1 MTVLLHIESLGFGGE
16 AIARLDG
23 RVVFVP
29 GGVPGEVVEGELVEV
44 RERSARA
51 RILRVAEPSSLR
63 VEPECPHFPECG
75 GCQWLQVAPAA
86 QEKAKEQLFYDAL
99 ERIGG
104 LPRDSLQANPIL
116 TAGRHERYRTR
127 TRLHLVGGQ
136 LGYTRRGSHTLVDVT
151 QCRLL
156 DQEIE
161 SALERL
167 REAASAVG
175 HVPRST
181 DVAFACDERRVAAAF
196 YVAAS
201 SRAAIE
207 RVEKLLRLARLD
219 GGVLVT
225 EREPARTFGKP
236 LLSIPA
242 PCAPGLRLHGR
253 PDLFAQANPYANE
266 LLVAEAMRLL
276 GAPANVIELY
286 GGAGNFTF
294 AMTSRGARVTSVEIS
309 SSAVELARRSASHAG
324 EGGARFIVGDSLR
337 TGEALAKEG
346 LRYDAL
352 VLDPPRTGAKGI
364 APLARQLGVRRVLYV
379 SCDPA
384 TLGRDA
390 RELVSEGFRPVAA
403 TPVDMFPQTY
413 HVEGL
418 LLLEAA

>member
-16 AIARLDG
+16 AIARQDG
-23 RVVFVP
+23 KVVFVA
-29 GGVPGEVVEGELVEV
+29 GGVPGEVVECELVEA
-44 RERSARA
+44 RERSAKA
-51 RILRVAEPSSLR
+51 RILRVVEPSDAR
-63 VEPECPHFPECG
+63 VEPVCPHFPDCG
-75 GCQWLQVAPAA
+75 GCQWLQVAPAV
-86 QEKAKEQLFYDAL
+86 QERAKEQLFYDAL
-99 ERIGG
+99 ERVGG
-104 LPRDSLQANPIL
+104 VPRDSLQANPIL

-136 LGYTRRGSHTLVDVT
+136 LGYAKRASHTLVDVT

-156 DQEIE
+156 DEKLE
-161 SALERL
+161 SALVRL
-167 REAASAVG
+167 REAASSVG

-225 EREPARTFGKP
+225 EKEPARTFGKP
-236 LLSIPA
+236 LLAIPA
-242 PCAPGLRLHGR
+242 PCAPGFRLHGR

-276 GAPANVIELY
+276 GEPASVIELY

-294 AMTSRGARVTSVEIS
+294 AMTARGAQVTSVEIS
-309 SSAVELARRSASHAG
+309 SSAVELARRSATQAG
-324 EGGARFIVGDSLR
+324 LVSARFIVGDSLR
-337 TGEALAKEG
+337 IGEALAKEG
-346 LRYDAL
+346 LRYEAL
-352 VLDPPRTGAKGI
+352 VLDPPRTGARGI
-364 APLARQLGVRRVLYV
+364 GPLARQLGVRRVLYV

-384 TLGRDA
+384 TLARDA
-390 RELVSEGFRPVAA
+390 RELVAEGFRPVAA